1 MKKTKTQ
8 KLILSLILA
17 LLLSGCG
24 GPTVTDNTN
33 SNKLDNNSNN
43 SVDSKTINSHNV
55 SEDENMHY
63 DINWDNPEVPVN
75 ADSSTVSDSSDSA
88 SAAESVA
95 NSTSSDNT
103 GDTTVS
109 DSTANVTSSDNTGDA
124 TVSDSTANV
133 TSSDNTDEVAVS
145 DGAENITPSDISND
159 FFYTE
164 ITDSILS
171 RISGKSYPAD
181 STDCKVNLSDLRY
194 CHVLYYGFDNLDHE
208 GELIVNKAI
217 ADDILEIFKGL
228 YEKKYEIEKMILIDE
243 YGANDELSMRDN
255 NSSAFNYRVISGSS
269 TLSNHSYGLAIDIN
283 PLYNPYVVPKSDGS
297 TEVQPATA
305 VDYVDRYQSNRHFI
319 RKYDACYNL
328 FIDHGFTWGGD
339 WNTKKDYQHFEYSL
353 SNTGK

>member
-1 MKKTKTQ
+1 MKEKQMKKTKTQ

-55 SEDENMHY
+55 SEDENMYY
-63 DINWDNPEVPVN
+63 DINLDNPEVPVN
-75 ADSSTVSDSSDSA
+75 ADSSTVSDSSDTA

-109 DSTANVTSSDNTGDA
+109 DSTANVTSL
-124 TVSDSTANV
+124 
-133 TSSDNTDEVAVS
+133 
-145 DGAENITPSDISND
+145 DISND

-208 GELIVNKAI
+208 GELIVNNAI

-305 VDYVDRYQSNRHFI
+305 VDYVDRYRSNRHFI

>member
-55 SEDENMHY
+55 SEDGNMHY
-63 DINWDNPEVPVN
+63 DINLDNPEVPVN

-103 GDTTVS
+103 G
-109 DSTANVTSSDNTGDA
+109 
-124 TVSDSTANV
+124 
-133 TSSDNTDEVAVS
+133 EVAVS

-243 YGANDELSMRDN
+243 YGAN
-255 NSSAFNYRVISGSS
+255 
-269 TLSNHSYGLAIDIN
+269 
-283 PLYNPYVVPKSDGS
+283 
-297 TEVQPATA
+297 
-305 VDYVDRYQSNRHFI
+305 
-319 RKYDACYNL
+319 
-328 FIDHGFTWGGD
+328 
-339 WNTKKDYQHFEYSL
+339 
-353 SNTGK
+353 